1 MSRGLVPG
9 LPSPYRI
16 AEFLPAVY
24 QEDDPF
30 VLRFTAGLDD
40 VWAPVLA
47 TLDCLDAYLDPHLA
61 PEDFLAWLADW
72 VGAVV
77 DETTPLALRRAA
89 VARAAALHRD
99 RGTPAGLRDVVE
111 LLTGGEVEV
120 LDSGGTAWSATPDAT
135 PPGESAPW
143 LRVRVVIEAAG
154 EESRSALRS
163 AVEAAVAAAKPAHVA
178 HSVEVLSR

>member
-1 MSRGLVPG
+1 VPG

-16 AEFLPAVY
+16 ADFLPAVY

-30 VLRFTAGLDD
+30 VVRFTAGLDD

-61 PEDFLAWLADW
+61 PEDFLAWLAGW

-77 DETTPLALRRAA
+77 DEETPLALRRAA
-89 VARAAALHRD
+89 VSRAAALHRS
-99 RGTPAGLRDVVE
+99 RGTPAGLRDLIE

-120 LDSGGTAWSATPDAT
+120 ADSGGTAWSGTPDTA
-135 PPGESAPW
+135 PPGDPAPW
-143 LRVRVVIEAAG
+143 LRVRVVIEAAS

-178 HSVEVLSR
+178 HSVEVVSR